1 MMKNKHVD
9 VAENDENNT
18 FQVSVAL
25 DDTVVTNTA
34 VFQLHRSAIYN
45 VYHNRHTLDMDAF
58 LLLKRLMYSKST
70 GCVKLIC
77 LYLSPLQPTITIAC
91 FHSVV
96 SISIEKSK
104 HLQVMHMRFELP
116 SKSLI

>member
-1 MMKNKHVD
+1 MTKNKHVD

-25 DDTVVTNTA
+25 DDTVVTNKA
-34 VFQLHRSAIYN
+34 VFQLHRTAIYN
-45 VYHNRHTLDMDAF
+45 MYHNTHTLDMDAF
-58 LLLKRLMYSKST
+58 LLVKRLMYSKSR
-70 GCVKLIC
+70 GCGKLISVC
-77 LYLSPLQPTITIAC
+77 LSPLQPTITIAC

-104 HLQVMHMRFELP
+104 QLQVLYMRFELP
-116 SKSLI
+116 LKSLV

>member
-34 VFQLHRSAIYN
+34 VHVFQLHRSAIYN
-45 VYHNRHTLDMDAF
+45 VYHNRHTLDMDIF
-58 LLLKRLMYSKST
+58 LLLKHLM
-70 GCVKLIC
+70 
-77 LYLSPLQPTITIAC
+77 
-91 FHSVV
+91 
-96 SISIEKSK
+96 
-104 HLQVMHMRFELP
+104 
-116 SKSLI
+116 